1 MNIFTL
7 AIAGAFGTIC
17 RYEIGKLISLQ
28 NYPIATLFV
37 NTLGSLFLGFLFFKY
52 ATNNQQLYVILGI
65 GFCGGFTTFS
75 TFSLDLFKMIQNE
88 NYLQFISYL
97 FLSIILGVVAVM
109 LGYFLA
115 KNIS

>member
-1 MNIFTL
+1 MNIYAL
-7 AIAGAFGTIC
+7 AIAGALGTLC
-17 RYEIGKLISLQ
+17 RYEVGKILSFQ

-52 ATNNQQLYVILGI
+52 ATNNQQLYVFLGI

-75 TFSLDLFKMIQNE
+75 TFSLDLFKMIQSE
-88 NYLQFISYL
+88 NYLQFTSYL
-97 FLSIILGVVAVM
+97 FLSIILGIVAVM
-109 LGYFLA
+109 IGYFIA